1 MIIVM
6 FVCLSVCEL
15 VVDSSQILATMYS
28 FQLPFTERE
37 KERVIVSDILD
48 IKGLL

>member
-1 MIIVM
+1 MIMVL

-15 VVDSSQILATMYS
+15 VVDSSQILARMYS

-37 KERVIVSDILD
+37 KERVIVSDILH